1 MCFRQLLILVQ
12 RNRLEK
18 STIVDSHVQE
28 EMNYVRQYF
37 HEHYNVSISID
48 EFAQSRYM
56 SISLFMRNFKKVYGV
71 SPKQYIVNLRMNNAQ
86 SLLETTDYSVTE
98 IAAIV
103 GYSNPLYFSRLYHKQ
118 KGQSP
123 SDYRRLL
130 KET

>member
-18 STIVDSHVQE
+18 PTIVDSHVQE

-37 HEHYNVSISID
+37 HEHYNESISID
-48 EFAQSRYM
+48 EFAQSRHM

-86 SLLETTDYSVTE
+86 ISQTSAGKHFKINCMLFVQHR
-98 IAAIV
+98 
-103 GYSNPLYFSRLYHKQ
+103 FSRLSRVFCQNLAMTNKM
-118 KGQSP
+118 
-123 SDYRRLL
+123 
-130 KET
+130 